1 MSGWKD
7 RSNRLQDTCIHFR
20 GINHE
25 RCLAGVD
32 WRLLTGGDH
41 VGIALRMPC
50 MRGNNS
56 AVECV
61 YREWRTPEVI
71 ARAQAEQ
78 DAALARIDE
87 DSAVID
93 AAHQMD
99 GGVSQVF
106 VCERC
111 DRSQRFVTQSRA
123 ELLEHFRL
131 AHKLVSADW
140 ADATQQH
147 IAHGDAEHW
156 FQDDYR
162 IVASD
167 GAALCLRSSRMSRR
181 GNDWRGR

>member
-56 AVECV
+56 TVECD
-61 YREWRTPEVI
+61 YREWHTDEAA
-71 ARAQAEQ
+71 ARKLGDLE
-78 DAALARIDE
+78 AAITRHFE
-87 DSAVID
+87 DDDLIN

-106 VCERC
+106 VCEMC
-111 DRSQRFVTQSRA
+111 DRSQRFVNQSRA

-131 AHKLVSADW
+131 AHKLVSAEW
-140 ADATQQH
+140 VNATQEH
-147 IAHGDAEHW
+147 IRHSDAQNW

-162 IVASD
+162 IVSN
-167 GAALCLRSSRMSRR
+167 GRVLCLRSSRISRR
-181 GNDWRGR
+181 HDDWRR

>member
-7 RSNRLQDTCIHFR
+7 RSDRLTDTCIHFR

-25 RCLAGVD
+25 RCAAGVD
-32 WRLLTGGDH
+32 WRALTGGDH

-56 AVECV
+56 TVECD
-61 YREWRTPEVI
+61 YREWHTDETA
-71 ARAQAEQ
+71 ARKLADFE
-78 DAALARIDE
+78 AALARKFE
-87 DSAVID
+87 DDDLING
-93 AAHQMD
+93 AHRMD

-140 ADATQQH
+140 SDATQEH
-147 IAHGDAEHW
+147 IRHSDARHW

-162 IVASD
+162 IVAAD
-167 GAALCLRSSRMSRR
+167 GAALCLRSSRISRR
-181 GNDWRGR
+181 RSDWRR

>member
-1 MSGWKD
+1 MSGWRD

-25 RCLAGVD
+25 RCAAGVD
-32 WRLLTGGDH
+32 WRRLTGGDH

-56 AVECV
+56 AVACD
-61 YREWRTPEVI
+61 YREWHTDETA
-71 ARAQAEQ
+71 AREQAEQ
-78 DAALARIDE
+78 DAAMVRIDE
-87 DSAVID
+87 DSALID

-106 VCERC
+106 VCEMC
-111 DRSQRFVTQSRA
+111 DRAQRFVTQSRA
-123 ELLEHFRL
+123 ELLIHFQM
-131 AHKLVSADW
+131 AHKLQPAEW

-147 IAHGDAEHW
+147 FAHGDAAQW

-162 IVASD
+162 IVCM
-167 GAALCLRSSRMSRR
+167 GRVLCLRSQRMSRR
-181 GNDWRGR
+181 GDDWRGR